1 MKRLIKQIYSFV
13 LLAGLISGCNGFLEV
28 KPKGIIIPEKLA
40 DYEAILHSQAVTLVF
55 PPELL
60 YPTDDFYDVYDE
72 ANRSSAANAYYWR
85 EGLDP
90 NELAPPAIW
99 GGYYSAIYHN
109 NVVIRKAPEA
119 IDGSSQQKDQ
129 LVAEAKVNRASAYFH
144 LLTAFSKAYNAA
156 TAGNDPGVPLMVN
169 IDVTEGT
176 PPRAT
181 VQEVMDVIVNDVKE
195 ALPHLPVTNK
205 TNYRVSRQAAYGLLA
220 RVYLYQGRFDEAGAN
235 AELALDGNH
244 GLLDLNDYQL
254 PTAMP
259 TQEISPEAVWMQG
272 GSSYSFPAMMLYT
285 EGLIALF
292 DADDLRY
299 TLFARS
305 NLRGIYYQPPGS
317 GQANFGITVPEL
329 YLTQA
334 EVLARNGNTQAA
346 IDTLNALRRMRIR
359 QVAYADF
366 EVVNQEEALQ
376 LVLDERR
383 RELAFRGVRWMDMKR
398 LDREGRMPDVV
409 RTERATGEILATLPA
424 GGKAYTFQIPARV
437 QQFNPDMELNDR

>member
-1 MKRLIKQIYSFV
+1 MKRYLKKIYFLL
-13 LLAGLISGCNGFLEV
+13 LLAGLISGCNEFLEV

-40 DYEAILHSQAVTLVF
+40 DYEAMLFSQRVTLVF

-72 ANRSSAANAYYWR
+72 ANRSTAANAYYWR

-90 NELAPPAIW
+90 TELVPPVIW

-109 NVVIRKAPEA
+109 NVIIRKAPDA

-144 LLTAFSKAYNAA
+144 LLTAFAKAYNAA
-156 TAGNDPGVPLMVN
+156 TAGSDPGVPLMVS
-169 IDVTEGT
+169 IDVTEKT

-181 VQEVMDVIVNDVKE
+181 VQEVMDAIVNDVKE
-195 ALPHLPVTNK
+195 ALPHLPTTNK
-205 TNYRVSRQAAYGLLA
+205 TNYRVSRQGAYGLLA
-220 RVYLYQGRFDEAGAN
+220 RVYLYQGRFDEAGESA
-235 AELALDGNH
+235 ALALDGNH
-244 GLLDLNDYQL
+244 GLLNLNSYEAAS
-254 PTAMP
+254 AMP
-259 TQEISPEAVWMQG
+259 TQEISPETVWMQG
-272 GSSYSFPAMMLYT
+272 GSSYSFPLFMLYS
-285 EGLIALF
+285 EGLKELF
-292 DADDLRY
+292 DPDDLRY
-299 TLFARS
+299 ALFASR
-305 NLRGIYYQPPGS
+305 NLRGIYYVPSGS

-334 EVLARNGNTQAA
+334 EVLARNGHTQAA
-346 IDTLNALRRMRIR
+346 IDTLNSLRKMRIR
-359 QVAYADF
+359 ATAYAD
-366 EVVNQEEALQ
+366 VQAADDEEALQ

-409 RTERATGEILATLPA
+409 RTELTTGEILATLPA

-437 QQFNPDMELNDR
+437 LQFNPDMELNDR